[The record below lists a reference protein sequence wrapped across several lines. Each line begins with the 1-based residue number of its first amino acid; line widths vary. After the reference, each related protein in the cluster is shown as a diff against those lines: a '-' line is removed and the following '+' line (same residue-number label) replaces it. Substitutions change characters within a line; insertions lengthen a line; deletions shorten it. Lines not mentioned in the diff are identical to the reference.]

1 MRSLTLLPLSAAAY
15 VTYFCS
21 SSAAVEIAVASALA
35 KLYDWHDYNL
45 SRATTQE
52 QQFTV
57 RMNLARLC
65 QKVENEFVGV
75 PCGILD
81 QACSAFGEEGRIVRL
96 LCGVSPVAVSRCVVG
111 NCGDANLKI
120 NMWVFASGARHQL
133 VDSPYK
139 TRSDE
144 CKAAAAALGVNSLS
158 ECSLNHLE
166 ASRSAVT
173 EAQYLRA
180 KHVIEETHRVHCCV
194 EVIFPC
200 SPYPNNIFKSDLLSP
215 HRPSQFLRRG
225 NLAAVGQCLS
235 ASHQSSK
242 LLVHHPYLSP

>member
-1 MRSLTLLPLSAAAY
+1 MLVSGALPLTLHSCQHRLCHR
-15 VTYFCS
+15 FFRS
-21 SSAAVEIAVASALA
+21 SSAAVEIAVATALA

-45 SRATTQE
+45 SRVTTQE
-52 QQFTV
+52 EQFKV

-111 NCGDANLKI
+111 NGGDANLKI

-133 VDSPYK
+133 SDSPYK

-166 ASRSAVT
+166 DSRRAMT
-173 EAQYLRA
+173 EAEYMRA
-180 KHVIEETHRVHCCV
+180 KHVIEETHRVHVCV
-194 EVIFPC
+194 QVI
-200 SPYPNNIFKSDLLSP
+200 SSSISYPSNIFITD
-215 HRPSQFLRRG
+215 
-225 NLAAVGQCLS
+225 CLS
-235 ASHQSSK
+235 LHC
-242 LLVHHPYLSP
+242 LF